1 LQQHPN
7 DFDGFSYFIT
17 RPEDIQHLD
26 TRARILLE
34 PGQIAFFKAYPQ
46 SLDLL
51 IEKAHQIKQVPHFAR
66 WLESLKKVPLQME
79 IHTTSDVYDLSAVWL
94 RFQVQSR
101 DEEAG
106 QHWWKPAINLLGLQD
121 SRAKVPE
128 LLTKIFNVTGEINHN
143 GYMMAGRL
151 RHPDRMGD
159 EYTFYEAQTGDKAF
173 YRFPDMAVFWEFHGG
188 FYATEEERRQMG
200 LYHFQEGISH
210 FLDLYFECLLDKK
223 EFWIERDG
231 SIAS

>member
-1 LQQHPN
+1 MQQHPN
-7 DFDGFSYFIT
+7 DFDGFSYFINQ
-17 RPEDIQHLD
+17 PEELQHLD

-34 PGQIAFFKAYPQ
+34 PGQIAFFKTYPQ
-46 SLDLL
+46 SLELL
-51 IEKAHQIKQVPHFAR
+51 IEKAHQVKQVPNFAR
-66 WLESLKKVPLQME
+66 WLKSLKNVPLELE

-106 QHWWKPAINLLGLQD
+106 QHRWKPAINVLGFKGNSTEVPNLL
-121 SRAKVPE
+121 K
-128 LLTKIFNVTGEINHN
+128 KIYNITGEINHN

-151 RHPDRMGD
+151 RHPDRMGN

-173 YRFPDMAVFWEFHGG
+173 YRFPDMTVFWEFHGG
-188 FYATEEERRQMG
+188 FYATEEERQQLG
-200 LYHFQEGISH
+200 LHHFKKGISE
-210 FLDLYFECLLDKK
+210 FLNLYFECLLDKK
-223 EFWIERDG
+223 ELWIERDG